1 VNTAVKLKLG
11 PVKRAH
17 RIAVKVEEYRAEKGE
32 ATWPHSQFVTDVL
45 RASGPVKRA
54 NRIAV
59 KVEEYRDEKGE
70 ATWPHSQFAADV
82 PRHRSSS
89 RWRGA

>member
-32 ATWPHSQFVTDVL
+32 ATWPHLQFVTDVL

-54 NRIAV
+54 NRIA
-59 KVEEYRDEKGE
+59 
-70 ATWPHSQFAADV
+70 
-82 PRHRSSS
+82 
-89 RWRGA
+89 